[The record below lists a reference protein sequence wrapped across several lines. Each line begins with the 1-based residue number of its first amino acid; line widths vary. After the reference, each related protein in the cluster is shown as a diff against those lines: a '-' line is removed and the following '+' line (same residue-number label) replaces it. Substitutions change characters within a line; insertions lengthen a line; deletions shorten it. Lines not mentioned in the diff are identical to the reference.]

1 MRDYEE
7 KSYYEIQ
14 LDNKQLILVFLAAVT
29 VCALIFVIGVMV
41 GKGQKEAELATVAKP
56 EATMAEVEPD
66 TKPPEEPK
74 SDQKLT
80 AAKERK
86 REKKD
91 ENSEPEV
98 KTPERDSDQY
108 TFYDLDKNDEK
119 TKENEEPVKSQE
131 QKQKESSPE
140 GAAEK
145 VAKPLEKPPEEQT
158 KGSPKSEET
167 AKYTIQVMATPSR
180 SRADER
186 IKFLKSKG
194 YSPFLDE
201 HKTENGS
208 VYRVR
213 VGRFA
218 DDNSARALASRIKT
232 ELKLEPWVT
241 TIE

>member
-29 VCALIFVIGVMV
+29 VCALIFVLGVMV

-56 EATMAEVEPD
+56 ETTLAQAEPNASQ
-66 TKPPEEPK
+66 PQEPK
-74 SDQKLT
+74 SEEVSPPI
-80 AAKERK
+80 KERK
-86 REKKD
+86 QEKRESKPD
-91 ENSEPEV
+91 ADVRNPE
-98 KTPERDSDQY
+98 KTSDQY

-119 TKENEEPVKSQE
+119 TKEDEPVK
-131 QKQKESSPE
+131 QKAAAVKPSTEK
-140 GAAEK
+140 AEK
-145 VAKPLEKPPEEQT
+145 PTEKAEKPAEPVDEQ
-158 KGSPKSEET
+158 PKSSSKSSDSG
-167 AKYTIQVMATPSR
+167 KYTIQILATPSR

-201 HKTENGS
+201 HKTDNGS

-218 DDNSARALASRIKT
+218 DDTTAKALATKMKT

-241 TIE
+241 TLE

>member
-29 VCALIFVIGVMV
+29 VCALIFVLGVMV

-56 EATMAEVEPD
+56 ESTVAQAEED
-66 TKPPEEPK
+66 SSQPEEPK
-74 SDQKLT
+74 SEQVLPIS
-80 AAKERK
+80 KEPK
-86 REKKD
+86 KEKTDSKPD
-91 ENSEPEV
+91 ADV
-98 KTPERDSDQY
+98 RTPEKNADQY

-119 TKENEEPVKSQE
+119 TKEEEPVKQKAETTDVSTEKAQKPAE
-131 QKQKESSPE
+131 QP
-140 GAAEK
+140 
-145 VAKPLEKPPEEQT
+145 VEEQ
-158 KGSPKSEET
+158 PKTTRSADA
-167 AKYTIQVMATPSR
+167 AKYTIQILATPSR

-201 HKTENGS
+201 HKTDNGS

-218 DDNSARALASRIKT
+218 DDIAAKAAATKMKT